1 MRTTMKLVTAAAV
14 GACLLSACGLDEDAP
29 TQEVNAGSL
38 AEEGDLSGVK
48 LNVGGKEFTEQLI
61 LCELTAQALESAGAE
76 VERTC
81 GLNGTNPTRKAL
93 TGGKIDLYWEY
104 TGTGWITH
112 LGETKAIDDPQ
123 QLFES
128 VASADEEKNGITWLD
143 PSPANN
149 TYAVAV
155 SSETAEE
162 LDVETMSDYADLANS
177 DPEKASFC
185 GAAEFFSRDDGWP
198 GLQKA
203 YGFEL
208 PDGDVSE
215 LAAGPIYQAIDKA
228 DPCNF
233 GEVFATDG
241 RIAGFDLKVLEDDK
255 QFFAIYNPAVSIRSD
270 VLEKSPEIADVLAPV
285 SEALTDEALQA
296 LNAELD
302 VEGGDEATIANDWLI
317 EEGFISE

>member
-1 MRTTMKLVTAAAV
+1 MHRSSKLGVAAV
-14 GACLLSACGLDEDAP
+14 VGALLLSSCSLNQNAP
-29 TQEVNAGSL
+29 TKEAKAGSL
-38 AEEGDLSGVK
+38 AKEGDLSGVA

-61 LCELTAQALESAGAE
+61 LCEITAQTLESAGAE

-93 TGGKIDLYWEY
+93 TSGQIDLYWEY
-104 TGTGWITH
+104 TGTGWFTH
-112 LGETKAIDDPQ
+112 LGQTKTIDDPQ
-123 QLFES
+123 QLFEQ
-128 VASADEEKNGITWLD
+128 VAAKDEEENNISWLE

-155 SSETAEE
+155 AKEKAEE
-162 LDVETMSDYADLANS
+162 LGVETLSDYAELAKS
-177 DPEKASFC
+177 DPEQASFC

-208 PDGDVSE
+208 PDDNVSE
-215 LAAGPIYQAIDKA
+215 LAAGPIYQAIDKS
-228 DPCNF
+228 DPCTF

-241 RIAGFDLKVLEDDK
+241 RIPGFDLQVLKDD
-255 QFFAIYNPAVSIRSD
+255 QHFFGVYNPAVSIRTE
-270 VLEKSPEIADVLAPV
+270 VLKKNPEIADVLAPV
-285 SEALTDEALQA
+285 SKALTDETLQT

-302 VEGGDEATIANDWLI
+302 VEGGDEATIANDWLVK
-317 EEGFISE
+317 EGFISE